1 MKSNNTN
8 FKISCIIGFL
18 LFSSIPLL
26 SQNVKGFYVNGF
38 NTILGNTFKE
48 DSLLVFAQ
56 NNGFNYLTLYDMHL
70 VNNSTPLTNYTS
82 AQTFADFV
90 YKAKTQYGISE
101 IGIAAENLW
110 FFTNIIGVYNQQHP
124 SNNNKVDVYNLE
136 FEFWVPSLVTS
147 GGYYCTTYLQPGGYS
162 CDTSGAF
169 LYYKGMLKS
178 IDSLAN
184 LTGQKS
190 EAYFGFFN
198 SGQAQQIVQTG
209 VDRVLVSIY
218 IPSGN
223 YSPTYQYNYVKPRLQ
238 DLALVNTNV
247 KVMPLYSSE
256 PAFMQSWVTTN
267 PFFLPYDDFVNSLSL
282 ESGLW
287 KNYIQPEGIQWF
299 AYSFLPKKNMT
310 VAVQEEKN
318 SDFIFS
324 PNPVRGNIT
333 IEIKQSN
340 LESTLR
346 IHNVLGKIVYSQKL
360 VTTKTIINTEKFSK
374 GVYFVSIEKNNS
386 KTTKKMIVE

>member
-1 MKSNNTN
+1 MNIRYNKS
-8 FKISCIIGFL
+8 KAWILGL
-18 LFSSIPLL
+18 LILATTSLH

-38 NTILGNTFKE
+38 NTILGNTILE
-48 DSLLVFAQ
+48 DSLLIFAQ
-56 NNGFNYLTLYDMHL
+56 NNGFNYLTLYEMHL
-70 VNNSTPLTNYTS
+70 VNNSTPLTNFSS
-82 AQTFADFV
+82 AQPFANFV
-90 YKAKTQYGISE
+90 FKAKTQYGIAE
-101 IGIAAENLW
+101 IGVAAENLW

-124 SNNNKVDVYNLE
+124 SINNKVDVYNLE
-136 FEFWVPSLVTS
+136 FEFWVPSLVNS

-169 LYYKGMLKS
+169 SYYKGMLKS

-209 VDRVLVSIY
+209 VDRVLASIY

-238 DLALVNTNV
+238 DLALANTNV
-247 KVMPLYSSE
+247 KVIPLYSSE
-256 PAFMQSWVTTN
+256 PSFMQSWVTTN
-267 PFFLPYDDFVNSLSL
+267 PFFLPYTDFVSSLSL

-310 VAVQEEKN
+310 VTVEEN
-318 SDFIFS
+318 ENLDFMIS
-324 PNPVRGNIT
+324 PNPAKENIN
-333 IEIKQSN
+333 IKTKLSN
-340 LESTLR
+340 SVITLS
-346 IHNVLGKIVYSQKL
+346 ITNVLGEIVYSQKL
-360 VTTKTIINTEKFSK
+360 IHTKTTLNTDQFSK
-374 GVYFVSIEKNNS
+374 GVYFVSIANKNS
-386 KTTKKMIVE
+386 KTTKKMIIE

>member
-1 MKSNNTN
+1 MKDIRFS
-8 FKISCIIGFL
+8 KRIVWIVGLLIISSTTL
-18 LFSSIPLL
+18 Q

-38 NTILGNTFKE
+38 NTILGNTILE

-70 VNNSTPLTNYTS
+70 VNNSTPLTNFSS
-82 AQTFADFV
+82 AQTFANFV
-90 YKAKTQYGISE
+90 FKAKTQYGISE
-101 IGIAAENLW
+101 IGVAAENLW

-124 SNNNKVDVYNLE
+124 STNNKVDVYNLE

-147 GGYYCTTYLQPGGYS
+147 GGYYCTTYLQSGGYG

-169 LYYKGMLKS
+169 SYYKSMLKS

-238 DLALVNTNV
+238 DLALANTNV

-256 PAFMQSWVTTN
+256 QSFMQSWVTTN
-267 PFFLPYDDFVNSLSL
+267 PFFLPYTDFVNSLSL
-282 ESGLW
+282 ESGSW

-310 VAVQEEKN
+310 VTVEEKEN
-318 SDFIFS
+318 LDFMIS
-324 PNPVRGNIT
+324 PNPAIGNVT
-333 IEIKQSN
+333 IKMELRNSDA
-340 LESTLR
+340 SLR
-346 IHNVLGKIVYSQKL
+346 ITNILGEVVYSKRLTQP
-360 VTTKTIINTEKFSK
+360 KTIVQTDKFSK
-374 GVYFVSIEKNNS
+374 GVYFVSITNNNNI
-386 KTTKKMIVE
+386 TTQKLIIE